1 MTHAAA
7 HVTQAGET
15 YLSHTDV
22 ARDGEKKGKNKEE
35 KQESPVD
42 LELSCLA

>member
-1 MTHAAA
+1 MHDAA

-22 ARDGEKKGKNKEE
+22 ARDGEKKEKKKEARI
-35 KQESPVD
+35 SGGFR
-42 LELSCLA
+42 A

>member
-22 ARDGEKKGKNKEE
+22 ARDGKKEKKKK